1 MKYRIA
7 ICEDNANTAQSLR
20 DMVLTWAGQSG
31 RSCETDIF
39 PSAESFLFQGNG
51 QNCYDILLLD
61 VEMRGISG
69 IDLAKRIREND
80 RRAEI
85 IFITSH
91 FEFIGQG
98 YEVDA
103 LHYLV
108 KPVTDAMLLPVLSK
122 AAVKLS
128 AAPKPVLIVCGG
140 ETVKLTEDRITYVE
154 AFAHYITIHTREKT
168 YTVKESITAFAGRL
182 SENFFRIHRSYIV
195 SLSAI
200 VRISRTEI
208 ALGDG
213 TVLPLSRGLYNEV
226 NRAFIAHN

>member
-7 ICEDNANTAQSLR
+7 ICEDDANTAQSLR
-20 DMVLTWAGQSG
+20 QKVLAWAGQFG
-31 RSCETDIF
+31 CSCETDVF
-39 PSAESFLFQGNG
+39 SSAESFLFQCGGKNL
-51 QNCYDILLLD
+51 YDILLLD
-61 VEMRGISG
+61 VEMRGASG
-69 IDLAKRIREND
+69 IDLAKRIREDD

-85 IFITSH
+85 IFTTSH

-103 LHYLV
+103 LHYLI
-108 KPVTDAMLLPVLSK
+108 KPVTDAMLIPVLSK
-122 AAVKLS
+122 AAEKLS
-128 AAPKPVLIVCGG
+128 AAPRSILVICGG

-154 AFAHYITIHTREKT
+154 AFAHYIAIHTREKT
-168 YTVKESITAFAGRL
+168 YTVKESISAFAGRL

-195 SLSAI
+195 SLPTI
-200 VRISRTEI
+200 VRISRTEVVL
-208 ALGDG
+208 ADG